1 MDRAKY
7 FLYCKISFFLSP
19 VSKFS
24 KFKYN
29 YTLGAQRLQAM
40 GGFQGKFTLNHIVE
54 IIRGSKG
61 KKILQCNWDKDP
73 MYGKYHASSGKIAE
87 CNRVALIWTLY

>member
-1 MDRAKY
+1 MK
-7 FLYCKISFFLSP
+7 YCKIFLSP
-19 VSKFS
+19 VSKLS

-29 YTLGAQRLQAM
+29 YALGAQRLQAM

-87 CNRVALIWTLY
+87 CMSPLLLYLAPILNFHTS